1 MRMDFYVY
9 YKVAPEAAAALAPR
23 VKPLQEQLAA
33 SHGVATALKRRPGEQ
48 NGMQTWMEVYTGA
61 APDFAAALDLAVRE
75 SGIAACAT
83 GGRHTEIFMDL
94 EACA

>member
-1 MRMDFYVY
+1 MDFYVY
-9 YKVAPEAAAALAPR
+9 YKVAPDAAVALAPR
-23 VKPLQEQLAA
+23 VKLLQQQLAA
-33 SHGVATALKRRPGEQ
+33 SHGVVTALKRRPGEQ

-61 APDFAAALDLAVRE
+61 PSDFAALLDLAVQQ
-75 SGIAACAT
+75 SGIAACAN

>member
-1 MRMDFYVY
+1 MDFYVY
-9 YKVAPEAAAALAPR
+9 YKVAPDEAAALAPR
-23 VKPLQEQLAA
+23 VKRLQQQLAA
-33 SHGVATALKRRPGEQ
+33 SHGVAIALKRRPGEQ

-61 APDFAAALDLAVRE
+61 APDFAAVLDQAVGQ
-75 SGIAACAT
+75 SGIAALAT

>member
-1 MRMDFYVY
+1 MDFYVY
-9 YKVAPEAAAALAPR
+9 YKVAPDAAAALAPR
-23 VKPLQEQLAA
+23 VKLLQQQLAA

-48 NGMQTWMEVYTGA
+48 NGMQTWMEVYTGV
-61 APDFAAALDLAVRE
+61 PSDFATVLDLAVQQ
-75 SGIAACAT
+75 SGIAACAA

>member
-1 MRMDFYVY
+1 MDFYVY
-9 YKVAPEAAAALAPR
+9 YKVAPDAAAALAPR
-23 VKPLQEQLAA
+23 VKQFQQQLAA
-33 SHGVATALKRRPGEQ
+33 SHGVTTALKRRPGQQ

-61 APDFAAALDLAVRE
+61 LPDFASVLEQAVQQ
-75 SGIAACAT
+75 SGIAAYAM

>member
-1 MRMDFYVY
+1 MDFYVY
-9 YKVAPEAAAALAPR
+9 YKVAVDAAAALAPR
-23 VKPLQEQLAA
+23 VRAFQQQIAA
-33 SHGVATALKRRPGEQ
+33 SHGVVTALKRRPGEQ

-61 APDFAAALDLAVRE
+61 AADFAAVLDLAVRQ
-75 SGIAACAT
+75 SDIAAFAT

>member
-1 MRMDFYVY
+1 MDFYVY
-9 YKVAPEAAAALAPR
+9 YKVAPDTAAALAPR
-23 VKPLQEQLAA
+23 VKQCQQQLAA
-33 SHGVATALKRRPGEQ
+33 SHGVTTALKRRPGQQ

-61 APDFAAALDLAVRE
+61 APDFASVLEQAVE
-75 SGIAACAT
+75 QSGIAAYAV

>member
-1 MRMDFYVY
+1 MDFYVY
-9 YKVAPEAAAALAPR
+9 YKVAPDTAAALAPR
-23 VKPLQEQLAA
+23 VKQVQQQLAA
-33 SHGVATALKRRPGEQ
+33 SHGVATALKRRPGQQ

-61 APDFAAALDLAVRE
+61 APDFASVLEQAVQQ
-75 SGIAACAT
+75 SGIAAYAM